1 MSRTPTSRARMPC
14 ILLVP
19 LAWILMVAST
29 WGARG
34 TVAVVVHRSNPLSE
48 VSTMQLRRIY
58 LGDQT
63 RWSDNQKITIL
74 LLPQGSDERRTMLRV
89 LLRMSEDDF
98 TRHWISKVFRG
109 ESTAGPKTTTT
120 AASILRLTADLPAAL
135 GILDADDVPVGT
147 TTIKLLRIDGTAPGD
162 DGYPLVR

>member
-1 MSRTPTSRARMPC
+1 MSRIPTSLAQMPRG
-14 ILLVP
+14 LLVP
-19 LAWILMVAST
+19 VAWILMSAST

-34 TVAVVVHRSNPLSE
+34 TVAVVVHRSNPISE
-48 VSTMQLRRIY
+48 ISAMQLRRIY

-74 LLPQGSDERRTMLRV
+74 LLPQGSDERRTVLRG
-89 LLRMSEDDF
+89 LIKMSEDDF

-135 GILDADDVPVGT
+135 GILDADDVPAGT
-147 TTIKLLRIDGTAPGD
+147 TTVKLLRIDGKAPGD